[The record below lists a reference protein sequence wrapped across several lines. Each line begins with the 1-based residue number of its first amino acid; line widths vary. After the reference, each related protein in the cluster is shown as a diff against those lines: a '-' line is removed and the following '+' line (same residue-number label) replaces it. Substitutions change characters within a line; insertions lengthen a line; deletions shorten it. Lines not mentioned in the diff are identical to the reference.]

1 MSVSDFVVCV
11 PCVLCRLVEVFESLE
26 LAQDL
31 FFQYVCDDP
40 ISPQAKR
47 AFVSR

>member
-1 MSVSDFVVCV
+1 MM
-11 PCVLCRLVEVFESLE
+11 LCCGCSLNRLVEVFESLE